1 MSKLIRKP
9 DGFLD
14 LVEDDEDDEENPI
27 VRDRQP
33 HHFSP
38 YVMLRDG
45 ELSKDV
51 KHAIAVT
58 KEAMEGDRNL
68 ADDDEDKKRS
78 RPLQMMMHEDNMDHL
93 PTVHDGLGGFAGQ
106 RPGYCF
112 VGNADDATL
121 RNLADSAEAAEN
133 ARQEM
138 IDRVCS
144 AWKEP
149 PRSKRERNEREREAN
164 RQPPQNL
171 ADAEAER
178 NAAYQQYLDRL
189 RTGSV
194 EPSRPRRRRRYRL
207 RPFAA

>member
-14 LVEDDEDDEENPI
+14 LVEDDEDDDAPI
-27 VRDRQP
+27 VRDGQAK
-33 HHFSP
+33 HFP
-38 YVMLRDG
+38 QHVMLRDG
-45 ELSKDV
+45 ELSEDV
-51 KHAIAVT
+51 KRAIDIT
-58 KEAMEGDRNL
+58 KQAMQGDPDVI
-68 ADDDEDKKRS
+68 DDDDDKMRS
-78 RPLQMMMHEDNMDHL
+78 RPLQMMMHEDAMDHL
-93 PTVHDGLGGFAGQ
+93 PTVHNGIGAYAGQ
-106 RPGYCF
+106 RPGYAF

-121 RNLADSAEAAEN
+121 RNLADSAEAAEIS
-133 ARQEM
+133 RQEM

-178 NAAYQQYLDRL
+178 DAAYQQYLDRL

-194 EPSRPRRRRRYRL
+194 EPSRPRRRRRYRS